1 MAPLDDDSIRSRIM
15 TIRGVQVMF
24 DRDLADIYGVTTK
37 RLNEQVKRN
46 IDRFP
51 PTFRFALS
59 VDEMSEL
66 VANCDRFRTMKHSS
80 VPMSAFT
87 EHGIIMLASVLKS
100 DVAIQAS
107 IRITTAFVAMRKAL
121 ASIAPIIARVETVE
135 RRQITDQQRN
145 EERFD
150 AIFKAMDGGDF
161 PPQKVFFDGKHYDAY
176 SFARKLVRKAKKNIV
191 LVDNYCDDVTL
202 DILSQKFGGADVLIA
217 TTHKSATKFIS
228 PTAVAKFNKQ
238 NPTLTIKTVGSF
250 HDRFLILDGT
260 ELYHFGASM
269 TIVSAL
275 RRQSP
280 SRRKS
285 PQLSP
290 SRSCH
295 LPLAHFSHVF
305 CRGRGL
311 VTKLQSVANEVADI
325 RLDPIGT
332 FGTNAGSLS
341 FHELKDKLGE
351 GYTACICAVPD
362 ILFDYRRKIQ
372 CYAHRLL
379 LFGFAE
385 QHTIT

>member
-1 MAPLDDDSIRSRIM
+1 MIVKQDL
-15 TIRGVQVMF
+15 F
-24 DRDLADIYGVTTK
+24 YRDLADIYGVTTK

-150 AIFKAMDGGDF
+150 TIFKAMDGGDF

-202 DILSQKFGGADVLIA
+202 DILSQKCGGADVLIA

-228 PTAVAKFNKQ
+228 PTADAFGDAYEYLMKMYASI
-238 NPTLTIKTVGSF
+238 TG
-250 HDRFLILDGT
+250 HD
-260 ELYHFGASM
+260 
-269 TIVSAL
+269 
-275 RRQSP
+275 
-280 SRRKS
+280 
-285 PQLSP
+285 
-290 SRSCH
+290 
-295 LPLAHFSHVF
+295 PL
-305 CRGRGL
+305 GRG
-311 VTKLQSVANEVADI
+311 KL
-325 RLDPIGT
+325 R
-332 FGTNAGSLS
+332 
-341 FHELKDKLGE
+341 
-351 GYTACICAVPD
+351 
-362 ILFDYRRKIQ
+362 
-372 CYAHRLL
+372 
-379 LFGFAE
+379 
-385 QHTIT
+385 